1 MHSISDIKDLLNVI
15 NVRNKKNPN
24 KFDTENLIEIGI
36 NPCALLIW
44 QSYSLSSRSK
54 VTGHVKCLVY
64 PTTPPLF
71 VCILRTFYGRP
82 TYEYAI
88 IMKKVHIENS
98 NKK

>member
-1 MHSISDIKDLLNVI
+1 MHSISDIKDLLNLI

-36 NPCALLIW
+36 NPCAL
-44 QSYSLSSRSK
+44 
-54 VTGHVKCLVY
+54 